1 MVNFFAATAASW
13 GVAMALA
20 PLLQIH
26 KIRRSRSSANV
37 SLGYQHV
44 LFVGFLLWLSYGIA
58 AGNLALIIP
67 NTVSLLVCGTNIAV
81 TLRYR

>member
-1 MVNFFAATAASW
+1 MVNFFAAAAASW

-20 PLLQIH
+20 PVLQIH
-26 KIRRSRSSANV
+26 KIRRSGSSANV
-37 SLGYQHV
+37 SLGYQQV

-58 AGNLALIIP
+58 ADNLALIIP
-67 NTVSLLVCGTNIAV
+67 NTVSLLVCGTNIAI